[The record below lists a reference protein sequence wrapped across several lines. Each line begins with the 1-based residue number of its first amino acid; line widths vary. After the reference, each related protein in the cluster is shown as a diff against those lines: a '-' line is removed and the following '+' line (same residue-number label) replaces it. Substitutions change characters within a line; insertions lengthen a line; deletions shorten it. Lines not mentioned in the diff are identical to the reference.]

1 MNPRRDDDALNWAG
15 DDDPTLQEG
24 SADSA
29 RTERV
34 GLPEGWTIP
43 QVSTDHPVAP
53 DTPTD
58 AGTPTGA
65 STTTDA
71 GTTADADTVESDGAQ
86 SDAAEPDG
94 AAVSSA
100 ALVGMGILAGMYLLY
115 SIGWFIAAARL
126 SSQSLV
132 VSTADPVAEF
142 MTSLGGWLAVAAP
155 LVWFGSTFWLT
166 MSRPRARWVFLLLG
180 VVVLIP
186 FPFLV
191 GSGQPL

>member
-15 DDDPTLQEG
+15 DDDPTLHAG
-24 SADSA
+24 SPDLA
-29 RTERV
+29 RPEPV

-43 QVSTDHPVAP
+43 QVSADHPVA
-53 DTPTD
+53 TD
-58 AGTPTGA
+58 P
-65 STTTDA
+65 TTDA
-71 GTTADADTVESDGAQ
+71 DTR
-86 SDAAEPDG
+86 EPDS
-94 AAVSSA
+94 AQPDSAQPDSPPVSSA

-115 SIGWFIAAARL
+115 SIGWFIGAARL
-126 SSQSLV
+126 SSQTMA

-155 LVWFGSTFWLT
+155 LVWFGATFWLT
-166 MSRPRARWVFLLLG
+166 MSRPRARWGFLILG

>member
-1 MNPRRDDDALNWAG
+1 MNAKRDDDALNWAG
-15 DDDPTLQEG
+15 DDDPTLTSG
-24 SADSA
+24 STDRAGL
-29 RTERV
+29 EPV

-43 QVSTDHPVAP
+43 QVSADHPVAP
-53 DTPTD
+53 DT
-58 AGTPTGA
+58 
-65 STTTDA
+65 TTDA
-71 GTTADADTVESDGAQ
+71 DTP
-86 SDAAEPDG
+86 EPDSAQPG
-94 AAVSSA
+94 SAQPDSPAVGSA
-100 ALVGMGILAGMYLLY
+100 ALVGMGILAGIYLLY
-115 SIGWFIAAARL
+115 SIGWFIGAARL
-126 SSQSLV
+126 SSQTMV

-166 MSRPRARWVFLLLG
+166 MSRPRARWFFLLLG

>member
-15 DDDPTLQEG
+15 DDDPTLHEG
-24 SADSA
+24 SADRA
-29 RTERV
+29 RPAPD
-34 GLPEGWTIP
+34 GLSEGWTTP
-43 QVSTDHPVAP
+43 QVSANHPVA
-53 DTPTD
+53 TD
-58 AGTPTGA
+58 
-65 STTTDA
+65 STTDA
-71 GTTADADTVESDGAQ
+71 DTPAPETAQPS
-86 SDAAEPDG
+86 SPAA
-94 AAVSSA
+94 SST

-115 SIGWFIAAARL
+115 SIGWFIGVAR
-126 SSQSLV
+126 
-132 VSTADPVAEF
+132 VSTPSMAVSPGDPVAGF

-155 LVWFGSTFWLT
+155 MVWFGSTFWLT